1 MVPPRERTLSIVAI
15 MCVPLLLTVHSS
27 HVVHQAE
34 LLPAEAQEVMLLML
48 GQTPIRNVYQV
59 LLHPKAVEVRIA
71 ATVAHHHLLQESTTA
86 QIVRAYHVNALH
98 PQAQV
103 QYREVQEAEVLAVAR
118 TPVRE
123 AVAPADDG

>member
-1 MVPPRERTLSIVAI
+1 

-34 LLPAEAQEVMLLML
+34 RLPAEAQEVMLLML

-71 ATVAHHHLLQESTTA
+71 ATVAHHHLLQENTTA
-86 QIVRAYHVNALH
+86 QTVREFHVNAVHLPARALH
-98 PQAQV
+98 
-103 QYREVQEAEVLAVAR
+103 
-118 TPVRE
+118 RE
-123 AVAPADDG
+123 A

>member
-1 MVPPRERTLSIVAI
+1 MVPQRERTLSIVAI

-34 LLPAEAQEVMLLML
+34 RLPAVVQEVKLLML

-71 ATVAHHHLLQESTTA
+71 ATVAHHLLQESTTV

-98 PQAQV
+98 PQAQA

-123 AVAPADDG
+123 AVAPAGNA

>member
-1 MVPPRERTLSIVAI
+1 
-15 MCVPLLLTVHSS
+15 
-27 HVVHQAE
+27 
-34 LLPAEAQEVMLLML
+34 ML
-48 GQTPIRNVYQV
+48 GQTLIRNVYQV

-71 ATVAHHHLLQESTTA
+71 AAAVAHHHLLQESTIA

-98 PQAQV
+98 PQAQA

-123 AVAPADDG
+123 AVAPADDSYDIYY